1 MFKNL
6 SIKSRLIMVI
16 GVMSALLVTVGTIGL
31 TSLGATNNA
40 FKDVYDNNVI
50 VLGTLERVSALIN
63 KNQIIIAESAAGQMT
78 AFPEDVAE
86 VDKRMVEVKAI
97 ITEID
102 TLWKS
107 YLATNLSAEEQKL
120 AEEFDVN
127 RRKYGRDG
135 LLPAIAAMTA
145 HDFQQAGE
153 ILQGA
158 MRTTYPPVRNTAEA
172 IIALQL
178 KIAQEKF
185 AAAQSR
191 FAVVKVISITVILLG
206 VLLGGVIGFLTI
218 RAITRPLND
227 AVRIAE
233 SVAAGDLTQVIEVRS
248 NDETGKLMQAMKA
261 MNTSLVDIVGQVR
274 TGTETIAVASREIAS
289 GNADLSNRTESQ
301 ASSLEETA
309 SSMEELTS
317 TVKQN
322 AENAKQANQLVVS
335 TADVAVKGGQV
346 VGQVVDTMASI
357 KESSR
362 KIADIIGV
370 IDGIAFQTNILALN
384 AAVEAARAG
393 EQGRGFAVV
402 ASEVRNLAQRSAG
415 AAKEIKGLIED
426 SVGKVDNGGKLV
438 DEAGKTMEEI
448 VSSVKRV
455 TDIMSE
461 IAAASMEQSSGIEQV
476 NQAVGQMDEMTQQNA
491 ALVEEAAAAAESLQ
505 DQAGQLAQAVS
516 VFKLDGAVYAP
527 RAEREEPVLTRKV
540 TALPKPKAKSAPA
553 PTAARPKKVAVANGS
568 NEDWEEF

>member
-1 MFKNL
+1 MLKNL
-6 SIKSRLIMVI
+6 SIKSRLIFVI
-16 GVMSALLVTVGTIGL
+16 GFLSTLLVVIGTIGL

-40 FKDVYDNNVI
+40 LKSVYEENVI

-63 KNQIIIAESAAGQMT
+63 KNQILIAEAVSGQLS
-78 AFPEDVAE
+78 AFPEDPAM
-86 VDKRMVEVKAI
+86 VDKQMVVVKSGIA
-97 ITEID
+97 EID
-102 TLWKS
+102 TLWQS
-107 YLATNLSAEEQKL
+107 YLATQLTEKEVKL

-127 RRKYGRDG
+127 RRKYGGQG
-135 LLPAIAAMTA
+135 LMPAVAALTG

-158 MRTTYPPVRNTAEA
+158 MRETYPPVRANAEA
-172 IIALQL
+172 IIKLQL
-178 KIAQEKF
+178 DIAKGKF
-185 AAAQSR
+185 EAAQSR
-191 FAVVKVISITVILLG
+191 FILVRNISVAVIVFG
-206 VLLGGVIGFLTI
+206 VLLAAFIGLWLI
-218 RAITRPLND
+218 RAISGPLNE
-227 AVRIAE
+227 AVRIARC
-233 SVAAGDLTQVIEVRS
+233 VAEGDLTHRIEVHS
-248 NDETGKLMQAMKA
+248 HDETGQLMQAMKD
-261 MNTSLVDIVGQVR
+261 MNDSLVSIVSQVR
-274 TGTETIAVASREIAS
+274 TGTETMAVASREIAS
-289 GNADLSNRTESQ
+289 GNTDLSNRTESQ

-322 AENAKQANQLVVS
+322 AENARQANQLVAS

-415 AAKEIKGLIED
+415 AAKEIKALIED
-426 SVGKVDNGGKLV
+426 SVSKVDNGGKLV

-448 VSSVKRV
+448 VSSVNRV
-455 TDIMSE
+455 TTIMGE
-461 IAAASMEQSSGIEQV
+461 IAAASLEQSSGIEQI
-476 NQAVGQMDEMTQQNA
+476 NQAVTQMDEMTQQNA

-505 DQAGQLAQAVS
+505 NQAGQLAEAVS
-516 VFKLDGAVYAP
+516 VFKLDGVAHSP
-527 RAEREEPVLTRKV
+527 RAVQTIVSHKMA
-540 TALPKPKAKSAPA
+540 ALPKPNAKSAPA
-553 PTAARPKKVAVANGS
+553 PAARPKKLAVAGGS